1 MLIGK
6 FNHLFAGDKTKL
18 FFFFTSR
25 QAWNSG
31 STRNAFVL
39 NLTMTI
45 VSV

>member
-6 FNHLFAGDKTKL
+6 FNHLFAGTKL
-18 FFFFTSR
+18 SYCFFTSR

-45 VSV
+45 ASV

>member
-6 FNHLFAGDKTKL
+6 FNHLFAGDKAKLL
-18 FFFFTSR
+18 FFHKVSTE
-25 QAWNSG
+25 SG
-31 STRNAFVL
+31 SARNAFVL